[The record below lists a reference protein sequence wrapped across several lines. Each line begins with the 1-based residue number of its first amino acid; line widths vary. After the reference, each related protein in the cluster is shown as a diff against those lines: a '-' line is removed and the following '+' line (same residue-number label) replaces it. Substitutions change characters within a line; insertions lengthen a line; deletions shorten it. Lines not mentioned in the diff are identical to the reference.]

1 MSGSNQSGKEIVA
14 MRRMKAKHPL
24 ITSSVVWSVLLWGS
38 SWVAQGSVAQSQST
52 AQGTDNQISAAK
64 SGPNATHKPEKE
76 RHWSGSLVD
85 AHCMVKAMSTPN
97 SGADENL
104 GRLNTGAPRREWLPE
119 ESSQTG

>member
-52 AQGTDNQISAAK
+52 AQGTDNQTSAAK
-64 SGPNATHKPEKE
+64 SGPN
-76 RHWSGSLVD
+76 G
-85 AHCMVKAMSTPN
+85 
-97 SGADENL
+97 GADEKL
-104 GRLNTGAPRREWLPE
+104 GRPNTGARQREWLAE
-119 ESSQTG
+119 EPSQSGSPSPQMGPGQSPRQTG